1 VTDET
6 ASNSGTAGTD
16 TTAATDRGEWTANT
30 NGESLLLAVL
40 TLLLYSAGGTAAV
53 LQASYSLSTAHVC
66 ITTAS
71 AAVHSLILQACLV
84 LQCYGCERLH
94 L

>member
-30 NGESLLLAVL
+30 NGESLLLAAMTL
-40 TLLLYSAGGTAAV
+40 YCTLLEIQLMCCK
-53 LQASYSLSTAHVC
+53 QATLD
-66 ITTAS
+66 I
-71 AAVHSLILQACLV
+71 
-84 LQCYGCERLH
+84 
-94 L
+94 